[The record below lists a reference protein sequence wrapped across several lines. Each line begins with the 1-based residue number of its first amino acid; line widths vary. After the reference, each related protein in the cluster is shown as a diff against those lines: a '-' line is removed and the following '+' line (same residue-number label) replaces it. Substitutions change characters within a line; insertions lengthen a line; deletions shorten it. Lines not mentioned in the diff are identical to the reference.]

1 MISNNDPIA
10 DALDLTPLSHAAA
23 PALADPKSAEDN
35 NDYEYARQNIYR
47 TIETGANALDELAQ
61 VAAQSQHP
69 RAYEVLTNLVKTMVE
84 ANKDLMHLKKTKAE
98 IQRMSDEPVDNMGGN
113 KVQNNLFVGSTAEL
127 QKFISGMKSG
137 GSTS

>member
-1 MISNNDPIA
+1 MNSNNDPIA
-10 DALDLTPLSHAAA
+10 DALDLTPISHAAA
-23 PALADPKSAEDN
+23 PALADPKKAEDN